1 MKQDGVATRIH
12 NNGRQLVV
20 SKTLSV
26 AVYPSTESGGRLVWS
41 TLRNAQVEIQGNVNN
56 NHGAGGHGHGGGGAG
71 SALAAMANSG
81 SAPQSQT
88 LGQSRQRLGSG
99 FPGPGSLTG
108 MSPPVMERLYMTT
121 GSAAPAAGGYG
132 SSGAPRPVRCSYA
145 LALVLSPDLLDFLQA
160 HYALVEFR
168 LAVLLRVLN
177 NRVVHMLSRGGH
189 GLLAE
194 ASLQADAAFGQAVA
208 VMVASLEALRGAP
221 RVWEA
226 GFPGW
231 IGSPPSRSR
240 DSGGA
245 LAGFLCGV
253 IEQWDTAKR
262 GRLLTKVLTG
272 LLSQNLEWVPGVI
285 GEVTLREMVGAKT
298 APQAHWWH
306 DMADDESLRDATVGD
321 HQSDHQPESAKGP
334 AAAPPLAPSPPSPQ
348 ASSIS
353 EHVRAMF
360 GLRTSAHGG
369 RPRVTRTVVVC
380 RDSRDREAARS
391 LVQFLSFF
399 IRAEHLWSSSS
410 VPPPAAVT
418 PLVAPEAAEASGSL
432 MASLRGRLENFPP
445 GQALL
450 VPLTVRPQPA
460 STPRPSHRLS
470 GSLVAGLCSGYGGD
484 FAVMAVPAEA
494 DLAASIAKDLK
505 AYASWPICGVLASRS
520 SCVVADL
527 VATRCSML
535 SYSVVED
542 AASERGPATRAVEAS
557 PLVGEMLQSFCRL
570 HRLGI
575 PERQCLAWLDDCLR
589 GIFWRAVLVLRLLR
603 RSSSQAAYSP
613 AEIAKAAGGCHEADV
628 PFLKRIADSF

>member
-1 MKQDGVATRIH
+1 MVLGTAPLKQDGVATRIH

-26 AVYPSTESGGRLVWS
+26 AVYPSSESGNRLVWS
-41 TLRNAQVEIQGNVNN
+41 TLRNAQIEIQGNVNHN
-56 NHGAGGHGHGGGGAG
+56 NGQNNNNNNERTG
-71 SALAAMANSG
+71 SNLMMAMAGSG
-81 SAPQSQT
+81 SAPHSQT
-88 LGQSRQRLGSG
+88 HMQSRQRLGSG

-108 MSPPVMERLYMTT
+108 MSPPVLERMYMTT
-121 GSAAPAAGGYG
+121 GSAAPAGALCGT
-132 SSGAPRPVRCSYA
+132 GAPRPVRCSYA
-145 LALVLSPDLLDFLQA
+145 LALVLAPELLDFVQA
-160 HYALVEFR
+160 HYAIVEFR

-177 NRVVHMLSRGGH
+177 NRVVHLLSRAGH
-189 GLLAE
+189 GLLPE
-194 ASLQADAAFGQAVA
+194 GSLQADAAFGQAVA

-226 GFPGW
+226 GYPGW
-231 IGSPPSRSR
+231 IGSPPSRAR

-253 IEQWDTAKR
+253 IEQWDGPKR
-262 GRLLTKVLTG
+262 GRLLTRVLTG

-285 GEVTLREMVGAKT
+285 GEATLREMVGGAKT

-321 HQSDHQPESAKGP
+321 HQSDHQPESVKSSA
-334 AAAPPLAPSPPSPQ
+334 SPQ

-380 RDSRDREAARS
+380 RDARDRDAARS

-399 IRAEHLWSSSS
+399 IRAEHLWSSSAA
-410 VPPPAAVT
+410 PPAAAAA
-418 PLVAPEAAEASGSL
+418 PLTAPEAAEAPESL
-432 MASLRGRLENFPP
+432 MQSLRGRLENFPA

-450 VPLTVRPQPA
+450 VPLAVRPQSA
-460 STPRPSHRLS
+460 SAPRPSHRLS
-470 GSLVAGLCSGYGGD
+470 GSLMAGLCGSYGGD
-484 FAVMAVPAEA
+484 FAVMAVPAQA

-535 SYSVVED
+535 TYSVVED
-542 AASERGPATRAVEAS
+542 VVSERGPATRAVEAS

-603 RSSSQAAYSP
+603 RSSSQAAYSA
-613 AEIAKAAGGCHEADV
+613 AEIAKAAGGCHEEDV
-628 PFLKRIADSF
+628 PLLKRIADSF